1 MCGGWH
7 VHFRLLHP
15 QSLESA
21 SDLGFLITDS
31 YTTENCCLCCL
42 SPTQLPIP
50 TSKLLIFGMQMHSPS
65 LIWNLKMMV
74 YKGISGISYSFW
86 CHSQVKHVK
95 NVGRVHPF
103 LGLIPGFNYSRRRN
117 LEDLL
122 FGKAFGTSDVNRIL
136 PATKKKGPQNASCLG
151 SRGVRQ
157 QKIQRE
163 SIYTLGLV
171 DTKYSIRFRQ
181 WWRTFSMGTVHQ
193 LRTLCVWDVEEFTFP
208 LKNSWISYSFL
219 WCEPL
224 SQPGVMS
231 CEGDMFT
238 AYVCV
243 QIYIYVYVYIYTHKY
258 WPNVLVVP
266 AIGALL
272 SNLPSNHLPVGWSF
286 ASLGVLPL
294 LRRKQTPGDLE
305 TSKQPTRTDS
315 CTPFCTKNTHKQT
328 W

>member
-1 MCGGWH
+1 M
-7 VHFRLLHP
+7 
-15 QSLESA
+15 
-21 SDLGFLITDS
+21 
-31 YTTENCCLCCL
+31 
-42 SPTQLPIP
+42 
-50 TSKLLIFGMQMHSPS
+50 
-65 LIWNLKMMV
+65 
-74 YKGISGISYSFW
+74 
-86 CHSQVKHVK
+86 KHVK

-136 PATKKKGPQNASCLG
+136 PATKKKGPQNTSCLG

-171 DTKYSIRFRQ
+171 DTKYSIRFSLAAGNDEELFQ
-181 WWRTFSMGTVHQ
+181 WAPSTNCGPFVFGT
-193 LRTLCVWDVEEFTFP
+193 W
-208 LKNSWISYSFL
+208 KNSHFPWRIVEYHTAFFDANLFPSL
-219 WCEPL
+219 
-224 SQPGVMS
+224 VS
-231 CEGDMFT
+231 CLVKEICLPHTF
-238 AYVCV
+238 VCKY
-243 QIYIYVYVYIYTHKY
+243 IYIYVYVYIYTHKY